1 MPAELRIG
9 EKSLNQRQIWK
20 EKTMERREFLAALG
34 TAAAVSSIFQ
44 VFAQT
49 GGGSHQKVNV
59 ALFVRLEAKPGKE
72 ADVAEFLKG
81 GLLQPRLNRRRL
93 PGSAFVSDPQPS
105 PSSTLFPMKPAGKR
119 IWPEKWPPR

>member
-1 MPAELRIG
+1 MPVELRIG

-20 EKTMERREFLAALG
+20 EKTMERREFLAVLG
-34 TAAAVSSIFQ
+34 TAAAVSSTSQ

-81 GLLQPRLNRRRL
+81 PRLNRRRL
-93 PGSAFVSDPQPS
+93 PGSAFVSDPQPL
-105 PSSTLFPMKPAGKR
+105 PSSTLFPMKPAGKG